1 MTGHAVQRL
10 WVVMP
15 VFNEEAGKR
24 RACMLLYLG
33 DSEAPLLR
41 YLARRQP

>member
-1 MTGHAVQRL
+1 MTRHAWPRL
-10 WVVMP
+10 WAVMP

-33 DSEAPLLR
+33 DSEAPFFR
-41 YLARRQP
+41 YRARRQP